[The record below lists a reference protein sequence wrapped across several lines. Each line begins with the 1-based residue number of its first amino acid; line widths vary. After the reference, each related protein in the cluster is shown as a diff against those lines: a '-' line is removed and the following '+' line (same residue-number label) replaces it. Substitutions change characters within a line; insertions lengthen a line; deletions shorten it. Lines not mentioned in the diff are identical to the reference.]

1 MITRSELEH
10 WTPDGHAQAA
20 SYLQQEAA
28 RADQTF
34 TTAHAQIADS
44 TWAGRGGTSATTHY
58 ATDQAA
64 VDAHGTLLRTSAQT
78 MTTAGETLGNIKNE
92 IMGMIANIEGQQ
104 FAVSEDWKVTDVS
117 GLPEE
122 IKQFRE
128 PARSTFETALQA
140 EVQGFEQAHQGVTAT
155 LTGHATSIGGFQFP
169 QSPRKPS
176 WCPPEEMPGRC
187 LSDAQGG
194 GTSIWPTHTPDG
206 KLSPGAFNDGIQID
220 TSHASIRGLPDQWTL
235 GGADGPGIPHD
246 WPMPLTGSTGPQPF
260 LPKWQQDMIAP
271 SVPPNPPL
279 TVQTPNGQM
288 TLLPPLRD
296 FPAPMPMPPS
306 PFENLSPPGMPPVP
320 PGGTLQ
326 QGITDGARNGL
337 PVLQPNGYMTGGPNP
352 VTPLDTTPIPSPN
365 PWTGPGGVWDQ
376 TGYSPSPPPTP
387 PHLPD
392 PPVMT
397 AIPDDQYVAW
407 PGPVLRSAKHLPR
420 RNYRGCGD
428 GMLQWNG
435 RRCSGI
441 GAYWARGAR
450 RPSWLSGRHPRG
462 YGRPYSGTHL

>member
-1 MITRSELEH
+1 MRIRPSPPRMHRSPTVLGRAGEAPAPPHTTPLIRQP
-10 WTPDGHAQAA
+10 WT
-20 SYLQQEAA
+20 L
-28 RADQTF
+28 
-34 TTAHAQIADS
+34 TAHCCAPRRRR
-44 TWAGRGGTSATTHY
+44 WRTH
-58 ATDQAA
+58 
-64 VDAHGTLLRTSAQT
+64 
-78 MTTAGETLGNIKNE
+78 GETLGNIKNE

-128 PARSTFETALQA
+128 PARSTFDTTLQA

-235 GGADGPGIPHD
+235 GGADDYGIPHD
-246 WPMPLTGSTGPQPF
+246 WPMPLTGSTGTQPF

-306 PFENLSPPGMPPVP
+306 PFRETSAL
-320 PGGTLQ
+320 L
-326 QGITDGARNGL
+326 ACR
-337 PVLQPNGYMTGGPNP
+337 
-352 VTPLDTTPIPSPN
+352 
-365 PWTGPGGVWDQ
+365 
-376 TGYSPSPPPTP
+376 
-387 PHLPD
+387 
-392 PPVMT
+392 
-397 AIPDDQYVAW
+397 QY
-407 PGPVLRSAKHLPR
+407 
-420 RNYRGCGD
+420 
-428 GMLQWNG
+428 
-435 RRCSGI
+435 
-441 GAYWARGAR
+441 
-450 RPSWLSGRHPRG
+450 RPAA
-462 YGRPYSGTHL
+462 PYSRASLTVPGTACLYFSRTAT